1 MARKI
6 HGSLT
11 KNLPQIELVLAR
23 HYQGWKSKEILG
35 ELTEKFN
42 EPLGTRRIQELR
54 KSWRFYKTI
63 DNNPLAKQL
72 GWIKH

>member
-23 HYQGWKSKEILG
+23 HYQGWKSKKILD
-35 ELTEKFN
+35 ELAEKFDK
-42 EPLGTRRIQELR
+42 PISDRQLLR
-54 KSWRFYKTI
+54 LRTGWKQYETVDS
-63 DNNPLAKQL
+63 NPLAKQF
-72 GWIKH
+72 GWIKS